1 MISQMIGLF
10 ISYKYSNRNLVLGK
24 GVVFKGF
31 PIIEISNG
39 GRIEIADSVTIN
51 SSNRGYHL
59 NMHSPVKLFA
69 DRKGALIKIGKASR
83 IHGTCI
89 HAYESISIGERCLIA
104 ANCQMFDGNGHDLIF
119 EGISSRI
126 YTKGSSIPI
135 IIEDDVWV
143 GANTIILP
151 GVKIGRGSVI
161 GAGSVVCKS
170 IPSMVLAA
178 GNPARVIKEIV
189 CPTCSDG

>member
-1 MISQMIGLF
+1 MISQMIRLYF
-10 ISYKYSNRNLVLGK
+10 NYKYSERSLALGH
-24 GVVFKGF
+24 GIIFKGI

-89 HAYESISIGERCLIA
+89 HAYEFISIGERCLIA
-104 ANCQMFDGNGHDLIF
+104 ANCQIFDGNGH
-119 EGISSRI
+119 EISGECVSKRI
-126 YTKGSSIPI
+126 YTNGSSKPVFI
-135 IIEDDVWV
+135 DNDVWI

-151 GVKIGRGSVI
+151 GVTIGYGAVI
-161 GAGSVVCKS
+161 GAGSIVTKN
-170 IPSMVLAA
+170 IPPMVLAA
-178 GNPARVIKEIV
+178 GNPVKILKEI
-189 CPTCSDG
+189 DKNG